1 MQNIG
6 HIILISVTP
15 STSYAH
21 DVRET
26 RKICNELAGKEI
38 QNPTASGEL
47 IHTHILTEYPKL
59 AYDDVQVY
67 SLGDF
72 MELNNNEEY
81 RPDEWFMSYVY
92 SI

>member
-1 MQNIG
+1 MQKIG

-38 QNPTASGEL
+38 QNPTASDAV
-47 IHTHILTEYPKL
+47 IHKHILTEYPKL
-59 AYDDVQVY
+59 TCDDVRVY
-67 SLGDF
+67 SLDDF

-81 RPDEWFMSYVY
+81 RQDEWFISYMY